1 MQYQTLGK
9 SAIKISKMSLGCWS
23 FGGGSYWGNQEQ
35 SDVDAVVSKALE
47 LGINCFDTAEM
58 YNNGDS
64 EISLGKALKGIRHK
78 AVIISKIAPSNCKNV
93 RKHLEES
100 LKRLDTDYLD
110 VYMVHWPIN
119 PLSLKHFSTDPDVL
133 LFPPTVEDTFAQLD
147 ALKKE
152 GLIRSIGISN
162 FGTGQM
168 KEVLSTGVSI
178 DVNELTYNIV
188 SRAIEK
194 EIVPACHEQNISII
208 GSMALQQGLL
218 SGRYDSLDGI
228 RPHQAHS
235 RHFAQQRGE
244 GTSRHGEEG
253 AETEILKVLETLKSI
268 SKETGIPVLELSLA
282 WAMDKP
288 FITSMLTGSRNLSQ
302 LMQNIAA
309 CERCLPSDIVKT
321 IDDVSL
327 PVLEK
332 LGDNPDYY
340 ENRNNSRIY

>member
-1 MQYQTLGK
+1 MNHCIYIGLFL
-9 SAIKISKMSLGCWS
+9 IS
-23 FGGGSYWGNQEQ
+23 
-35 SDVDAVVSKALE
+35 
-47 LGINCFDTAEM
+47 
-58 YNNGDS
+58 
-64 EISLGKALKGIRHK
+64 
-78 AVIISKIAPSNCKNV
+78 
-93 RKHLEES
+93 
-100 LKRLDTDYLD
+100 
-110 VYMVHWPIN
+110 
-119 PLSLKHFSTDPDVL
+119 
-133 LFPPTVEDTFAQLD
+133 PPTVEDTFAQLEE
-147 ALKKE
+147 LKKD

-162 FGTGQM
+162 FGAKQIQ
-168 KEVLSTGVSI
+168 EALATGVSI

-188 SRAIEK
+188 SRAIEA
-194 EIVPACHEQNISII
+194 EIVPVCEEQSLSII

-235 RHFAQQRGE
+235 RHFANHRGE

-253 AETEILKVLETLKSI
+253 AESEILNVLETLRDI
-268 SKETGIPVLELSLA
+268 SNNTGIPVLELSLA

-302 LMQNIAA
+302 LNQNIAA
-309 CERCLPSDIVKT
+309 CERCLSADIVKA

-332 LGDNPDYY
+332 LGNNPDYY

>member
-1 MQYQTLGK
+1 MHYQTLGK
-9 SAIKISKMSLGCWS
+9 SAIQLSKMSLGCWS

-35 SDVDAVVSKALE
+35 SDVDAVVCKALE

-58 YNNGDS
+58 YNNGES
-64 EISLGKALKGIRHK
+64 EISLGKALKGYREK
-78 AVIISKIAPSNCKNV
+78 AIIISKIAPSNCKDV
-93 RKHLEES
+93 RKHLEGS
-100 LKRLDTDYLD
+100 LKRLGTDYLD

-119 PLSLKHFSTDPDVL
+119 PLSLKHFSNDPDVL
-133 LFPPTVEDTFAQLD
+133 LSPPTVEDTFAQLD

-162 FGTGQM
+162 FGVGQM
-168 KEVLSTGVSI
+168 KEVHSTGVSI

-194 EIVPACHEQNISII
+194 EIVPACQEQDISIL

-235 RHFAQQRGE
+235 RHFANHRGG
-244 GTSRHGEEG
+244 GTSRHGEAG
-253 AETEILKVLETLKSI
+253 AENEIMKVLETLKML
-268 SKETGIPVLELSLA
+268 SKDTGIPVLELSLA
-282 WAMDKP
+282 WAMNKP
-288 FITSMLTGSRNLSQ
+288 FITSMLTGSRNLEQ
-302 LMQNIAA
+302 LTQNIAA
-309 CERCLPSDIVKT
+309 CERCLSSDIIKV